1 MLDSNTKHNFLIYI
15 ILLSINLSLEI
26 NVTNIL
32 LLTISFFYT
41 FINTKISFIFLF
53 LWVILLIKKSQNK
66 ETFQQ
71 NTDKET
77 DDLKNIPVKPN
88 LYFINKLKSIVIGE
102 KNGIKIVSK
111 LNELDKKKLLKEEQ
125 EAQEEKEEKGEQEE
139 EQGTK
144 DTFFN
149 EILDKNKSLFSRFEK
164 YNIEIY
170 RNKKQINER
179 YKTIIDKCNIGNT
192 IDKKYLLHLFSF
204 NTIIDTK
211 SLNSKEPTVWLLN
224 TYNNIIKNTILI
236 NDYNFIK
243 HNVYNKMIRLIED
256 VELDYNKKKE
266 QQLSNVSTSESRIVN
281 FNNVNDE
288 TKKREFKTIER
299 LNKENSVDDK
309 PNYKKEK
316 NYIKLLNTVSLQFS
330 ITMLNIIEDI
340 LDLFK
345 KKINFSSASES
356 YVYYIKEIFY
366 ILTDDGRLF
375 YLGLFFLVISICL
388 LFIEIT

>member
-1 MLDSNTKHNFLIYI
+1 
-15 ILLSINLSLEI
+15 
-26 NVTNIL
+26 
-32 LLTISFFYT
+32 
-41 FINTKISFIFLF
+41 
-53 LWVILLIKKSQNK
+53 
-66 ETFQQ
+66 
-71 NTDKET
+71 
-77 DDLKNIPVKPN
+77 
-88 LYFINKLKSIVIGE
+88 
-102 KNGIKIVSK
+102 
-111 LNELDKKKLLKEEQ
+111 
-125 EAQEEKEEKGEQEE
+125 
-139 EQGTK
+139 
-144 DTFFN
+144 
-149 EILDKNKSLFSRFEK
+149 
-164 YNIEIY
+164 
-170 RNKKQINER
+170 
-179 YKTIIDKCNIGNT
+179 
-192 IDKKYLLHLFSF
+192 
-204 NTIIDTK
+204 
-211 SLNSKEPTVWLLN
+211 
-224 TYNNIIKNTILI
+224 
-236 NDYNFIK
+236 
-243 HNVYNKMIRLIED
+243 MIRLIED

>member
-111 LNELDKKKLLKEEQ
+111 LNELDKKKLLKEER
-125 EAQEEKEEKGEQEE
+125 EK
-139 EQGTK
+139 K

-149 EILDKNKSLFSRFEK
+149 EILDKNKSLFSSFEK

>member
-71 NTDKET
+71 NTDKEK